1 MNQKITV
8 TLTPTE
14 ALRLG
19 LMRPVAE
26 QEIMK
31 PIGKAFM
38 DYAETQ
44 NFGSTSFILTL
55 LQVVYNAGRI
65 EGIRAERNRTRKTYN
80 EIIMEEYLM
89 KIGTAYI
96 CVICPD
102 YETVVSKKNLIG
114 DKYHP
119 DNMFISGNELLI
131 PVPENRGMGFSLNH
145 LKELVAPG
153 ARVDMFNYETDLD
166 GQPARFWYC
175 S

>member
-8 TLTPTE
+8 TLTPEE

-65 EGIRAERNRTRKTYN
+65 EGIRAERNRTRKTYYN
-80 EIIMEEYLM
+80 IITEEFIM
-89 KIGTAYI
+89 KNGTYI
-96 CVICPD
+96 SIICP
-102 YETVVSKKNLIG
+102 EESIVAKKDLIAG
-114 DKYHP
+114 AFRP
-119 DNMFISGNELLI
+119 EEMFIRGNELLI
-131 PVPENRGMGFSLNH
+131 PVPENKGMGFSLNQ
-145 LKELVAPG
+145 LRNLVAPCHV
-153 ARVDMFNYETDLD
+153 AMFNYEPDES
-166 GQPARFWYC
+166 GESVRWWY
-175 S
+175 

>member
-1 MNQKITV
+1 MSKKIAV
-8 TLTPTE
+8 TLTPEE

-19 LMRPVAE
+19 LMQPVAE
-26 QEIMK
+26 HEIIK

-38 DYAETQ
+38 EYAETQ

-55 LQVVYNAGRI
+55 LQVIYNTGRI
-65 EGIRAERNRTRKTYN
+65 EGIRAERNRTRRTLN
-80 EIIMEEYLM
+80 QIFMEEYIM

-96 CVICPD
+96 SVICVD
-102 YETVVSKKNLIG
+102 YETVVSKEKLIA
-114 DKYHP
+114 DTYHP

-131 PVPENRGMGFSLNH
+131 PVPENKGMGFSLNQ

-153 ARVDMFNYETDLD
+153 ARVDMFNFELDLD
-166 GQPARFWYC
+166 GQPTRFWYC

>member
-1 MNQKITV
+1 MNHRIAV
-8 TLTPTE
+8 TLTPEE

-38 DYAETQ
+38 EYAGTQ
-44 NFGSTSFILTL
+44 NFGSTSFVLTM

-80 EIIMEEYLM
+80 QITMEEYLM

-102 YETVVSKKNLIG
+102 YEAVEAKKDLIAAAF
-114 DKYHP
+114 HP
-119 DNMFISGNELLI
+119 EEMVIRGNELLI
-131 PVPENRGMGFSLNH
+131 PVPENKGMGFSLNQ
-145 LKELVAPG
+145 LKELVTPG